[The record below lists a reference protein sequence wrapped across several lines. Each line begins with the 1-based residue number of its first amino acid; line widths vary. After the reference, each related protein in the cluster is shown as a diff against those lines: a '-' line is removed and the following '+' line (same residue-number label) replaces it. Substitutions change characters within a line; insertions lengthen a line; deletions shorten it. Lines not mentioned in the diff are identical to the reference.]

1 MRLAHPALLLLTLA
15 FLVAPASASILN
27 GRVTNPAGTGVYPLD
42 VDVFD
47 NRTGATI
54 AITGDTTTVTGD
66 YSVTVPAGKYD
77 IVFRPH
83 PALRLFD
90 DVRNGIQI
98 TTATTITTNRTLVA
112 GRMVSGR
119 LLGATGLPVVGVNLN
134 FHSTTTGVAAGQVQ
148 DDITN
153 ATGDFTT
160 LVTPGLWD
168 IDLVP
173 TASSRK
179 VPVVLDAVNLATV
192 DQALGVITLQAGFLV
207 TASVTDLSL
216 FPVGGADLDVRISNS
231 STKLFT
237 PTDNTAA
244 TGVASFVIPA
254 GVYDIT
260 ANPPVA
266 GAYATRTARGMIVN
280 ADLTLPNLA
289 LPPGVALTARSV
301 TAGGVPVPNVDC
313 DVDSLPFRRRLETQ
327 HDISNA
333 TGDVSVQ
340 LPLYKFRVHFSPPVS
355 AKLLPVVFDSLQIAG
370 VRALGNIVHV
380 AGHWVTVNVK
390 EAFTNIPVQ
399 GVNLDFVDLLTAK
412 DFLTVDDVTAPT
424 GSAKVI
430 TDNRAFHLLV
440 KSPVAGLNDIVFAN
454 FRTLQDTT
462 LNLVMTYN
470 TSGVGDRPSG
480 PAIGLSAPYPNPARA
495 GVHTAI
501 TSTSSAELELSA
513 WDLAGRRIATIHRGP
528 VLGRRD
534 VVWDGR
540 DANGASVPPGVY
552 LLRLSN
558 GRETQSR
565 RVAVMR

>member
-15 FLVAPASASILN
+15 FLAGPASAAILN

-47 NRTGATI
+47 NRTGAMI

-83 PALRLFD
+83 PPLRLFD
-90 DVRNGIQI
+90 DVRNGIQV
-98 TTATTITTNRTLVA
+98 TTTITTNRTLVA

-168 IDLVP
+168 IDVVP
-173 TASSRK
+173 TAASRK

-289 LPPGVALTARSV
+289 LPPGVALTARSI
-301 TAGGVPVPNVDC
+301 TSGGVPVPNVDC

-399 GVNLDFVDLLTAK
+399 GVNLDFVDLLTSK
-412 DFLTVDDVTAPT
+412 DFLTVDDVTAST
-424 GSAKVI
+424 GSAKVT
-430 TDNRAFHLLV
+430 TDNRAFNLLV

-480 PAIGLSAPYPNPARA
+480 PAIGLSSPYPNPARD

>member
-1 MRLAHPALLLLTLA
+1 MRFTHPALLMVTFALLA
-15 FLVAPASASILN
+15 APASAAILN

-42 VDVFD
+42 IDVLD
-47 NRTGATI
+47 NRNGAMI
-54 AITGDTTTVTGD
+54 AITGDTTTVTGN

-77 IVFRPH
+77 IVFHPH
-83 PALRLFD
+83 PSLRLFD
-90 DVRNGIQI
+90 DVRNGIQV
-98 TTATTITTNRTLVA
+98 TSTATITTNRTLVA

-119 LLGATGLPVVGVNLN
+119 LLGSTGLPVVGANLN
-134 FHSTTTGVAAGQVQ
+134 FHNPTTGAAATQTQ

-168 IDLVP
+168 IDVVP
-173 TASSRK
+173 TAASRK
-179 VPVVLDAVNLATV
+179 VPFVLPGVNLSTL
-192 DQALGVITLQAGFLV
+192 DQALGVLEVQSGYLV
-207 TASVTDLSL
+207 TASVSDQSL
-216 FPVGGADLDVRISNS
+216 FPINGADLDVRISNS

-244 TGVASFVIPA
+244 TGVASFVIPS

-260 ANPPVA
+260 ANPPV
-266 GAYATRTARGMIVN
+266 GGLYATRTARGIVVSG
-280 ADLTLPNLA
+280 DLTLPNLA
-289 LPPGVALTARSV
+289 LPPGVALTAHSV
-301 TAGGVPVPNVDC
+301 TSGGVAVPNVDC

-340 LPLYKFRVHFSPPVS
+340 VPLYKFRVDFSPPVS

-370 VRALGNIVHV
+370 ARNLGSIVHV
-380 AGHWVTVNVK
+380 AGHWVTVHVK
-390 EAFTNIPVQ
+390 EAFTNIPIQ
-399 GVNLDFVDLLTAK
+399 GVNLDFVDLSTNK
-412 DFLTVDDVTAPT
+412 DFLTIDDVTARS
-424 GSAKVI
+424 GSATVV
-430 TDNRAFHLLV
+430 TDNRAFRLLV
-440 KSPVAGLNDIVFAN
+440 KSPAAGLNDIVFAN

-462 LNLVMTYN
+462 LNLEMTYN
-470 TSGVGDRPSG
+470 TSGVPGSLKAS
-480 PAIGLSAPYPNPARA
+480 AIGLSAPWPNPARD

-501 TSTSSAELELSA
+501 TSATSVELELSA

-528 VLGRRD
+528 VMGRRD
-534 VVWDGR
+534 VAWDGR

-552 LLRLSN
+552 LLRLSD